1 MDHTKRLTR
10 SIARIAAG
18 PAKAPLAELASEAEL
33 SPFHFQR
40 TFRAWVGLPPGQVA
54 AYAVVAK
61 AKGPLRAAENV
72 LDVSLDLG
80 LSGPSRLHDRF
91 VAIEAMTPGEWAAE
105 GLGLRIGW
113 GRGPTPLGEALVA
126 WTARGACRLHFLDQD
141 EPEALLRGEYPQ
153 AELMRDDAQARS
165 LLATAF
171 QRTAP
176 DAPLPVVVR
185 GTRFQIAVWR
195 ALLERPTG
203 SLTSYGTLARDLG
216 HPSASRAV
224 GTAVGANPL
233 AVLIP
238 CHRVITSSGLLGG
251 YRWGLDRK
259 CALLAR
265 EASAQSSLRRAK

>member
-1 MDHTKRLTR
+1 MDHTPRLAR
-10 SIARIAAG
+10 SIARIAAR
-18 PAKAPLAELASEAEL
+18 PARTPLAELAADAQL

-40 TFRAWVGLPPGQVA
+40 TFRTWVGLPPGQVA

-61 AKGPLRAAENV
+61 AKGPLRAAASV

-105 GLGLRIGW
+105 GLGLRIAW
-113 GRGPTPLGEALVA
+113 GLGATPLGAALVA
-126 WTARGACRLHFLDQD
+126 WTERGVCRLHFPDHD
-141 EPEALLRGEYPQ
+141 DPEALLRSEHPR
-153 AELMRDDAQARS
+153 ALLVRDDTHARS

-185 GTRFQIAVWR
+185 GSHFQIAVWR
-195 ALLERPTG
+195 ALLERPPG
-203 SLTSYGTLARDLG
+203 SLTTYGALARQLG
-216 HPSASRAV
+216 RPQACRAV

-265 EASAQSSLRRAK
+265 EAVLNDES

>member
-1 MDHTKRLTR
+1 MDHTPRLTR
-10 SIARIAAG
+10 SIARIAAK
-18 PAKAPLAELASEAEL
+18 PAKAPLAELAADAEL

-61 AKGPLRAAENV
+61 AKGPLRAAANV

-113 GRGPTPLGEALVA
+113 GLGATPLGEALVA
-126 WTARGACRLHFLDQD
+126 WTARGVCRLHFPDCD
-141 EPEALLRGEYPQ
+141 EPEALLRREHPR
-153 AELMRDDAQARS
+153 AELARDDARARS
-165 LLATAF
+165 LLTTAF
-171 QRTAP
+171 ARMAP

-195 ALLERPTG
+195 ALLERPSG
-203 SLTSYGTLARDLG
+203 SLTTYGALARELG
-216 HPSASRAV
+216 RPDASRAV

-259 CALLAR
+259 CALLAK
-265 EASAQSSLRRAK
+265 EAIDR

>member
-1 MDHTKRLTR
+1 MDHTPRLTR
-10 SIARIAAG
+10 SIARIADR
-18 PAKAPLAELASEAEL
+18 PAKTSLAELAAEAQL

-61 AKGPLRAAENV
+61 AKGPLRAAASV

-91 VAIEAMTPGEWAAE
+91 VAMEAMTPGEWAAE

-113 GRGPTPLGEALVA
+113 GVGPTPLGEALVA
-126 WTARGACRLHFLDQD
+126 WTARGVCRLHFADHD
-141 EPEALLRGEYPQ
+141 APESLVRSEHPR
-153 AELMRDDAQARS
+153 AELTRDDARARS

-171 QRTAP
+171 QPAAAG
-176 DAPLPVVVR
+176 APLPVVVR

-195 ALLERPTG
+195 ALLERPRG
-203 SLTSYGTLARDLG
+203 SLTTYGALARELG
-216 HPSASRAV
+216 HPAASRAV

-259 CALLAR
+259 CALLAQ
-265 EASAQSSLRRAK
+265 EVAAQSSLRRAK